1 MFFLVIFN
9 YVVLTQEVQPP
20 RPEATTNAEA
30 LIDSPV
36 ELERFFLMQSNSVRR
51 SMFST
56 GWMPMM
62 SLHQSRYKVVP
73 PKLKVDF

>member
-1 MFFLVIFN
+1 MFLVGVSTLADSSACDSHIFFVNVFLVIFN

-56 GWMPMM
+56 G
-62 SLHQSRYKVVP
+62 
-73 PKLKVDF
+73 